1 MIIFYLCLCQN
12 LSYMY
17 FIIAVNAWQQEIIF
31 LSLTII
37 DGYTIYT
44 MRQEKFLDDF
54 DSTTP
59 TDKEQAR

>member
-1 MIIFYLCLCQN
+1 
-12 LSYMY
+12 MY
-17 FIIAVNAWQQEIIF
+17 FIIAVNAWQQEIIY